1 MCPRAAE
8 GVPVLD
14 VKTPDRS
21 WIVGEETVVDDLV
34 KMGMFWA
41 LDQETWMSL
50 FQKPAFVSCST
61 KKALST
67 FAQDND
73 QE

>member
-1 MCPRAAE
+1 MFLIFLKVPVMRPRAAE

-34 KMGMFWA
+34 KMGMF
-41 LDQETWMSL
+41 
-50 FQKPAFVSCST
+50 
-61 KKALST
+61 
-67 FAQDND
+67 
-73 QE
+73 